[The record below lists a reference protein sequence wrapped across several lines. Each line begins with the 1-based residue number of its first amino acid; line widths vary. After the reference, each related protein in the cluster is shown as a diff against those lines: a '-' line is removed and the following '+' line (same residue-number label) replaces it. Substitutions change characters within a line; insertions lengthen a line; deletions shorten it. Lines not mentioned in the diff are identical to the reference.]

1 MRNFYEFSSFQ
12 SNPDFKI
19 TAGNCTRLFSPLFA
33 FPTISID
40 TKEYETLLKKS
51 FYICTYLIALEQLI
65 STEIPPRVILPNG
78 KNGKYVPCSCVLPH
92 IYATDTRVH
101 GIKLHEVDYTA

>member
-78 KNGKYVPCSCVLPH
+78 KMEIRPLQLRFTTHLRHRHAC
-92 IYATDTRVH
+92 AWD
-101 GIKLHEVDYTA
+101 